1 MWSFQGDLVQMK
13 HLSSSTGGSGG
24 FELKTKALEA
34 LLLIH
39 GLRHENLNPVIGCL
53 TEPSRPSM
61 VWEWCSRG
69 SLEDVLVQ
77 DEIKLDWS
85 FRLSLLT
92 DLVRVSTSDHFIY
105 N

>member
-1 MWSFQGDLVQMK
+1 MK
-13 HLSSSTGGSGG
+13 PLASSSSGS

-39 GLRHENLNPVIGCL
+39 GLRHENLNPIIGCL
-53 TEPSRPSM
+53 TEPTKPAL
-61 VWEWCSRG
+61 VWEWCTRG
-69 SLEDVLVQ
+69 SLEDVLIM

-92 DLVRVSTSDHFIY
+92 DLVRVRTDSKKEIITFFLYTCDPFV
-105 N
+105 